1 MAIPELHIDLDQAPE
16 ERWSGLRDY
25 AAPARE
31 LIAYYVADLGGIE
44 QFGDMLLA
52 YRDAVVSDEY
62 ANEVRGIA
70 KAIGVSEPEALL
82 ANLYYDAIKQLFCCT
97 AFAVDTDEGPLHAR
111 NLDWGTIDQLL
122 SRHTL
127 IINFRRRGEVL
138 YRAVSWPGFAGVLS
152 GMAPGRFAVTLNA
165 VLSEEPPQLAPPVAF
180 LIREVLENAP
190 GFDEAVEMLASATIP
205 SDCLLLVTG
214 PNSGQ
219 MAVIERAPTRHAL
232 RKPENGFIIV
242 TNDFRRLAADESGA
256 GISELARTSCGR
268 FDRVAELLARQR
280 PTTPAECFDVL
291 GDPRVR
297 MNITMQS
304 MVMLS
309 QSGHL
314 AVRRPEDL

>member
-1 MAIPELHIDLDQAPE
+1 MPIPELHIDLDQAPE
-16 ERWSGLRDY
+16 ERWSGLRDW
-25 AAPARE
+25 AAAARE
-31 LIAYYVADLGGIE
+31 LIAYYIADLGGVD

-52 YRDAVVSDEY
+52 YRDAVVCDEY

-70 KAIGVSEPEALL
+70 KAIGVGEAEALL
-82 ANLYYDAIKQLFCCT
+82 ANLYYDAIKQLFSCT
-97 AFAVDTDEGPLHAR
+97 AFAIDTDDGPLHAR
-111 NLDWGTIDQLL
+111 NLDWGTINQLL

-127 IINFRRRGEVL
+127 IINFRRRDEVL
-138 YRAVSWPGFAGVLS
+138 YRAVGWPGFAGVLS

-180 LIREVLENAP
+180 LIRELLENAA
-190 GFDEAVEMLASATIP
+190 GFDEAVDTLASAPIP
-205 SDCLLLVTG
+205 CDCLLLVTG
-214 PNSGQ
+214 PRSGQ
-219 MAVIERAPTRHAL
+219 MAVIERSPTRHAL

-242 TNDFRRLAADESGA
+242 TNDFRRLVADGAGA

-268 FDRVAELLARQR
+268 FDRVAELLHRQP
-280 PTTPAECFDVL
+280 PTTTAECFGVL
-291 GDPRVR
+291 GDSRVR

-309 QSGHL
+309 RSGHL